1 MSTSVVRIGIAGC
14 GLAARIHLDRLLAL
28 ENVEVI
34 GAADSNLP
42 RALALADRIS
52 AHRSSGAS
60 PKAAPAYSDHRELLR
75 QQAPDALAIFT
86 PHLSHYRLTM
96 DALQAG
102 CHVFI
107 EKPLT
112 TNSQEAADIVS
123 LARARARKVG
133 VGHQFRL
140 CPSLIEAR
148 GRVTR
153 GEIGNLRF
161 VSALL
166 ARPWLS
172 TLAREES
179 NWRFD
184 PNVAGSGILADAGDH
199 LIDALLWT
207 TGQKA
212 GEVGA
217 IQSQRDRDASIDL
230 VTAAT
235 IRLLNETP
243 VSLAVSGIAVRAEF
257 ALTFYGEAGQLHA
270 TDQQLFDE
278 KPDGSRQEVPL
289 PAGEQSIDSNFVAA
303 LLTNT
308 PLCCPA
314 GEALE
319 SVRLLE
325 AIGRSAAT
333 GQFVRL
339 I

>member
-1 MSTSVVRIGIAGC
+1 MSMSVVRIGIAGC

-28 ENVEVI
+28 ENVEIV
-34 GAADSNLP
+34 GCADP
-42 RALALADRIS
+42 ELASARGLADR
-52 AHRSSGAS
+52 AS
-60 PKAAPAYSDHRELLR
+60 LRGGPRGSKTPIPAYSDHRELLR
-75 QQAPDALAIFT
+75 QAAPQALAIFS
-86 PHLSHYRLTM
+86 PHLAHYRLSM

-123 LARARARKVG
+123 LARGRGLKVG

-148 GRVTR
+148 RRVIS
-153 GEIGNLRF
+153 GEIGP
-161 VSALL
+161 VGMVTAVL

-172 TLAREES
+172 TLARDES
-179 NWRFD
+179 SWRFD
-184 PNVAGSGILADAGDH
+184 PKVAGSGILADAGDH

-212 GEVGA
+212 QVVSA
-217 IQSQRDRDASIDL
+217 VQSQREPVIDL
-230 VTAAT
+230 VTAAA
-235 IRLLNETP
+235 IRMMNGTP
-243 VSLAVSGIAVRAEF
+243 VALAVSGISPGACF
-257 ALTFYGEAGQLHA
+257 SMTYYGEDARLTA
-270 TDQQLFDE
+270 TDQHLEEE
-278 KPDGSRQEVPL
+278 KPSGSRAEIAVPAL
-289 PAGEQSIDSNFVAA
+289 DQTIDGNFIAA
-303 LLTNT
+303 LLNDT

-314 GEALE
+314 DEAVE
-319 SVRLLE
+319 TVRLLE

>member
-1 MSTSVVRIGIAGC
+1 
-14 GLAARIHLDRLLAL
+14 
-28 ENVEVI
+28 
-34 GAADSNLP
+34 
-42 RALALADRIS
+42 
-52 AHRSSGAS
+52 
-60 PKAAPAYSDHRELLR
+60 
-75 QQAPDALAIFT
+75 
-86 PHLSHYRLTM
+86 
-96 DALQAG
+96 
-102 CHVFI
+102 
-107 EKPLT
+107 
-112 TNSQEAADIVS
+112 VS
-123 LARARARKVG
+123 LARGRGLKVG

-148 GRVTR
+148 RRVAG
-153 GEIGNLRF
+153 GEIGPVRM
-161 VSALL
+161 VTALL

-184 PNVAGSGILADAGDH
+184 PKVAGSGILADAGDH

-217 IQSQRDRDASIDL
+217 IQSQRDASIDL
-230 VTAAT
+230 VTAAS
-235 IRLLNETP
+235 IRLMNGTP
-243 VSLAVSGIAVRAEF
+243 VALAVSGIAARADF

-270 TDQQLFDE
+270 TDQQFFNE
-278 KPDGSRQEVPL
+278 GPDGSRHEVAL
-289 PAGEQSIDSNFVAA
+289 PAPEGSIDSNFVSA
-303 LLTNT
+303 LLLNT

-314 GEALE
+314 DEALE

>member
-1 MSTSVVRIGIAGC
+1 MSMSVVRIGIAGC
-14 GLAARIHLDRLLAL
+14 GLAARIHLDRLIAL
-28 ENVEVI
+28 ESAEVV
-34 GAADSNLP
+34 GCADPNLP
-42 RALALADRIS
+42 SALALADRVSVSGS
-52 AHRSSGAS
+52 AGAGGK
-60 PKAAPAYSDHRELLR
+60 PVPAYSDHRELLR

-123 LARARARKVG
+123 LARGRGLKVG

-148 GRVTR
+148 RRVTA
-153 GEIGNLRF
+153 GEIGAVRM
-161 VSALL
+161 VTALL

-184 PNVAGSGILADAGDH
+184 PKVAGSGILADAGDH

-207 TGQKA
+207 VGQKA
-212 GEVGA
+212 SEVGA
-217 IQSQRDRDASIDL
+217 IQSQRDPLIDL
-230 VTAAT
+230 VTAAS
-235 IRLLNETP
+235 IRLLNGTP
-243 VSLAVSGIAVRAEF
+243 VSLAVSGMAIRAEF

-270 TDQQLFDE
+270 TERQLFDE
-278 KPDGSRQEVPL
+278 KPDGSRHEVSL
-289 PAGEQSIDSNFVAA
+289 PAPQESIDSNFVSA
-303 LLTNT
+303 LLTDT

-314 GEALE
+314 DEALE

-333 GQFVRL
+333 GQLVRL